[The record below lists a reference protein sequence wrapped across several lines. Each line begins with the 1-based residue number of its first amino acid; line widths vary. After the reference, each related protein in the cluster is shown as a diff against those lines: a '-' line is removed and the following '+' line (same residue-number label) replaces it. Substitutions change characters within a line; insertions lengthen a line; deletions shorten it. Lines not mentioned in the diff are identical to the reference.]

1 MPHVY
6 LAKNYMRVKAA
17 KEAGFTTCSLQGS
30 SRCFAKGTLV
40 RMFNGTLKPIE
51 SIKVGDK
58 VMNKDGNG
66 YNSVIETHNGI
77 DNLYTVHQARGIDYT
92 VNSRHILSLKQ
103 TRAKQHKVAIPGYK
117 SAEKRR
123 IEMLPF
129 DKSVICD
136 FDISYYKAQSK
147 NFQKRYTGFKNT
159 DIELQEKELPIDPY
173 YLGVWLGDGCA
184 IRWYD
189 ITNTDKEIID
199 FFYSFAEQLGSE
211 AYRVDKITHRIMVT
225 TKAHTQIRPSVGIEN
240 YCKAFKELGLIGN
253 KHIPDEYIYNSKK
266 NRLKLLAGLIDTD
279 GCKSGRNTL
288 CITQKKECI
297 IQAIEELCHITGFY
311 TNGYRKEVAT
321 MKRDDGSIYKCEV
334 YRIEINHNDFKE
346 LSQYMKVERK
356 KVFKECDR
364 DYYASSI
371 QIERAGIGEYYGFT
385 LDNSPYFLLK
395 DGTVV
400 HNSAKT
406 YSVVQFLCMYCFNY
420 AGTTVSII
428 RAGMPSIKRTV
439 YRDFKDIMLN
449 FGWWDDKCMNKSEFV
464 YTFPNGSW
472 IEFFSTDNEQK
483 VRGSKRKILF
493 VNEAN
498 ELSFIEWQ
506 QLQMRTTEFSIL
518 DYNPSFSEDHWINQV
533 NEEKSTYWF
542 ISTYKDNPFLEPK
555 VIAEIESLKWKNP
568 SLWRIYGLGL
578 RSMVE
583 GLVFENVIIDD
594 YVPIHAKRH
603 RYIGMDFGYA
613 NDSTAIVEVMLYGNN
628 IYLNEI
634 CYKTHM
640 LTDEIIATLKDI
652 EGRPEI
658 ISESADPRLVDEIYN
673 AGLDIKPVKKFGGSI
688 AAGIMKMQQ
697 YKIHVTSKS
706 INLRKEFNNYTWRQ
720 DKEGKWLNEPIDMW
734 NHCFT
739 GDTLILTEEG
749 LKRIDSIQIGDK
761 VMTSKGYRKVTHLFT
776 QGCRLVRVVRFDFGN
791 FAIEIQATPE
801 HKFKTKKGWKELQ
814 KLTTSD
820 TIYLSKSLMERNITF
835 IMEKD
840 ISHEVHIDC
849 TETYGSSIM
858 ELSQRD
864 FTSIIKMRTL
874 KIITLRTLNW
884 SREENIYGFMRKS
897 IYKMKHIL
905 QKLVRICTKHQKLP
919 KNGIIQQKAE
929 NGIDYKGLKSL
940 EIEQKKNTLAS
951 VVEVNSEQ
959 KHSVFQN
966 SVQINAK
973 ANGEEIRDLIMKKG
987 HASTVVRPSLQ
998 TNIAKND
1005 FVVES
1010 VAKSISTLKEYE
1022 QPTYDIEVED
1032 MHEFFANGILVHN
1045 CIDATRYVILEKVL
1059 GDYGSGM
1066 QAADI
1071 LGLMG

>member
-6 LAKNYMRVKAA
+6 LAKNYMKVKAA

-30 SRCFAKGTLV
+30 SR
-40 RMFNGTLKPIE
+40 
-51 SIKVGDK
+51 
-58 VMNKDGNG
+58 
-66 YNSVIETHNGI
+66 
-77 DNLYTVHQARGIDYT
+77 
-92 VNSRHILSLKQ
+92 
-103 TRAKQHKVAIPGYK
+103 
-117 SAEKRR
+117 
-123 IEMLPF
+123 
-129 DKSVICD
+129 
-136 FDISYYKAQSK
+136 
-147 NFQKRYTGFKNT
+147 
-159 DIELQEKELPIDPY
+159 
-173 YLGVWLGDGCA
+173 
-184 IRWYD
+184 
-189 ITNTDKEIID
+189 
-199 FFYSFAEQLGSE
+199 
-211 AYRVDKITHRIMVT
+211 
-225 TKAHTQIRPSVGIEN
+225 
-240 YCKAFKELGLIGN
+240 
-253 KHIPDEYIYNSKK
+253 
-266 NRLKLLAGLIDTD
+266 
-279 GCKSGRNTL
+279 
-288 CITQKKECI
+288 
-297 IQAIEELCHITGFY
+297 
-311 TNGYRKEVAT
+311 
-321 MKRDDGSIYKCEV
+321 
-334 YRIEINHNDFKE
+334 
-346 LSQYMKVERK
+346 
-356 KVFKECDR
+356 
-364 DYYASSI
+364 
-371 QIERAGIGEYYGFT
+371 
-385 LDNSPYFLLK
+385 
-395 DGTVV
+395 
-400 HNSAKT
+400 SAKT
-406 YSVVQFLCMYCFNY
+406 YSIVQFLCVLCNST

-464 YTFPNGSW
+464 YTFHNGSW

-578 RSMVE
+578 RAIVE
-583 GLVFENVIIDD
+583 GLIFENVVIDD
-594 YVPIHAKRH
+594 YVPIQARRH

-673 AGLDIKPVKKFGGSI
+673 AGLDIKPVKKFAGSI
-688 AAGIMKMQQ
+688 NAGIMKMQQ

-706 INLRKEFNNYTWRQ
+706 LNLRKEFNNYTWRQ

-739 GDTLILTEEG
+739 GDTLILTDEG
-749 LKRIDSIQIGDK
+749 LKRIDSIQIGDN

-835 IMEKD
+835 IM
-840 ISHEVHIDC
+840 
-849 TETYGSSIM
+849 
-858 ELSQRD
+858 
-864 FTSIIKMRTL
+864 
-874 KIITLRTLNW
+874 
-884 SREENIYGFMRKS
+884 
-897 IYKMKHIL
+897 
-905 QKLVRICTKHQKLP
+905 
-919 KNGIIQQKAE
+919 
-929 NGIDYKGLKSL
+929 
-940 EIEQKKNTLAS
+940 KK
-951 VVEVNSEQ
+951 E
-959 KHSVFQN
+959 
-966 SVQINAK
+966 
-973 ANGEEIRDLIMKKG
+973 
-987 HASTVVRPSLQ
+987 HASIVVRPSLQ

-1005 FVVES
+1005 FVVEF

>member
-30 SRCFAKGTLV
+30 SR
-40 RMFNGTLKPIE
+40 
-51 SIKVGDK
+51 
-58 VMNKDGNG
+58 
-66 YNSVIETHNGI
+66 
-77 DNLYTVHQARGIDYT
+77 
-92 VNSRHILSLKQ
+92 
-103 TRAKQHKVAIPGYK
+103 
-117 SAEKRR
+117 
-123 IEMLPF
+123 
-129 DKSVICD
+129 
-136 FDISYYKAQSK
+136 
-147 NFQKRYTGFKNT
+147 
-159 DIELQEKELPIDPY
+159 
-173 YLGVWLGDGCA
+173 
-184 IRWYD
+184 
-189 ITNTDKEIID
+189 
-199 FFYSFAEQLGSE
+199 
-211 AYRVDKITHRIMVT
+211 
-225 TKAHTQIRPSVGIEN
+225 
-240 YCKAFKELGLIGN
+240 
-253 KHIPDEYIYNSKK
+253 
-266 NRLKLLAGLIDTD
+266 
-279 GCKSGRNTL
+279 
-288 CITQKKECI
+288 
-297 IQAIEELCHITGFY
+297 
-311 TNGYRKEVAT
+311 
-321 MKRDDGSIYKCEV
+321 
-334 YRIEINHNDFKE
+334 
-346 LSQYMKVERK
+346 
-356 KVFKECDR
+356 
-364 DYYASSI
+364 
-371 QIERAGIGEYYGFT
+371 
-385 LDNSPYFLLK
+385 
-395 DGTVV
+395 
-400 HNSAKT
+400 SAKT
-406 YSVVQFLCMYCFNY
+406 YSVVQFLCMLCFNY

-578 RSMVE
+578 RAIVE
-583 GLVFENVIIDD
+583 GLIFENVIIDD
-594 YVPIHAKRH
+594 YVPIQAKRH

-628 IYLNEI
+628 IYLNEV

-673 AGLDIKPVKKFGGSI
+673 AGLDIKPVKKFAGSI
-688 AAGIMKMQQ
+688 NAGIMKMQQ
-697 YKIHVTSKS
+697 YKIHVTSRS
-706 INLRKEFNNYTWRQ
+706 LNLRKEFNNYTWRK

-739 GDTLILTEEG
+739 GDTLILTKEG
-749 LKRIDSIQIGDK
+749 LKRIDSIQIGDY
-761 VMTSKGYRKVTHLFT
+761 VITSKGYRKVTHLFT

-814 KLTTSD
+814 NLTTSD
-820 TIYLSKSLMERNITF
+820 KIYLSKSLMEKNITF
-835 IMEKD
+835 TMVKD

-864 FTSIIKMRTL
+864 SMSTIKTKIL
-874 KIITLRTLNW
+874 KITALRTLNW
-884 SREENIYGFMRKS
+884 LKEESICDFMHKN

-905 QKLVRICTKHQKLP
+905 QKLVRIYTKQQKQP
-919 KNGIIQQKAE
+919 KNGIIQQKEE
-929 NGIDYKGLKSL
+929 NGTDYKGLKSL
-940 EIEQKKNTLAS
+940 EIEQKKNILVSAA
-951 VVEVNSEQ
+951 EANFAQ
-959 KHSVFQN
+959 QHSAFQ
-966 SVQINAK
+966 SSAQINVRV
-973 ANGEEIRDLIMKKG
+973 NGEETKGLITKKERA
-987 HASTVVRPSLQ
+987 HTAEKPSLQ
-998 TNIAKND
+998 TNIAETD
-1005 FVVES
+1005 FVVEF
-1010 VAKSISTLKEYE
+1010 VAESISILKEYE

>member
-51 SIKVGDK
+51 LIKVGDK
-58 VMNKDGNG
+58 IMNKDGNG

-129 DKSVICD
+129 DKSVIRD

-173 YLGVWLGDGCA
+173 YLGVWLGDGCS

-211 AYRVDKITHRIMVT
+211 AYRVDKITHRIKVT
-225 TKAHTQIRPSVGIEN
+225 TKAYTKIRPSKGIEN

-253 KHIPDEYIYNSKK
+253 KHIPDEYIYNSKE

-279 GCKSGRNTL
+279 GYKSGRNTL

-321 MKRDDGSIYKCEV
+321 MKREDGSIYKCEV

-371 QIERAGIGEYYGFT
+371 QIESAGIGEYYGFT

-406 YSVVQFLCMYCFNY
+406 YSVVQFLCMLCFNY

-583 GLVFENVIIDD
+583 GLIFKNVVIDD
-594 YVPIHAKRH
+594 YIPIQAKRH
-603 RYIGMDFGYA
+603 HYRGMDFGYA
-613 NDSTAIVEVMLYGNN
+613 SDPTAIIDVYIYGKD
-628 IYLNEI
+628 IYLDEV
-634 CYKTHM
+634 CYQTEM
-640 LTDEIIATLKDI
+640 LASDIIRVLKEDK
-652 EGRPEI
+652 ENTEI
-658 ISESADPRLVDEIYN
+658 ISECADPRLIDEIYN
-673 AGLDIKPVKKFGGSI
+673 AGIDIKPVKKFPGSI
-688 AAGIMKMQQ
+688 QAGIMKMLE
-697 YKIHVTSKS
+697 YKIHITKRS
-706 INLRKEFNNYTWRQ
+706 INARREFNNYTWRQ
-720 DKEGKWLNEPIDMW
+720 DKEGKWLNEPIDMY
-734 NHCFT
+734 NH
-739 GDTLILTEEG
+739 IV
-749 LKRIDSIQIGDK
+749 DS
-761 VMTSKGYRKVTHLFT
+761 L
-776 QGCRLVRVVRFDFGN
+776 
-791 FAIEIQATPE
+791 
-801 HKFKTKKGWKELQ
+801 
-814 KLTTSD
+814 
-820 TIYLSKSLMERNITF
+820 
-835 IMEKD
+835 
-840 ISHEVHIDC
+840 
-849 TETYGSSIM
+849 
-858 ELSQRD
+858 
-864 FTSIIKMRTL
+864 
-874 KIITLRTLNW
+874 
-884 SREENIYGFMRKS
+884 
-897 IYKMKHIL
+897 
-905 QKLVRICTKHQKLP
+905 
-919 KNGIIQQKAE
+919 
-929 NGIDYKGLKSL
+929 
-940 EIEQKKNTLAS
+940 
-951 VVEVNSEQ
+951 
-959 KHSVFQN
+959 
-966 SVQINAK
+966 
-973 ANGEEIRDLIMKKG
+973 
-987 HASTVVRPSLQ
+987 
-998 TNIAKND
+998 
-1005 FVVES
+1005 
-1010 VAKSISTLKEYE
+1010 
-1022 QPTYDIEVED
+1022 
-1032 MHEFFANGILVHN
+1032 
-1045 CIDATRYVILEKVL
+1045 RYVCMTKLL

>member
-30 SRCFAKGTLV
+30 SR
-40 RMFNGTLKPIE
+40 
-51 SIKVGDK
+51 
-58 VMNKDGNG
+58 
-66 YNSVIETHNGI
+66 
-77 DNLYTVHQARGIDYT
+77 
-92 VNSRHILSLKQ
+92 
-103 TRAKQHKVAIPGYK
+103 
-117 SAEKRR
+117 
-123 IEMLPF
+123 
-129 DKSVICD
+129 
-136 FDISYYKAQSK
+136 
-147 NFQKRYTGFKNT
+147 
-159 DIELQEKELPIDPY
+159 
-173 YLGVWLGDGCA
+173 
-184 IRWYD
+184 
-189 ITNTDKEIID
+189 
-199 FFYSFAEQLGSE
+199 
-211 AYRVDKITHRIMVT
+211 
-225 TKAHTQIRPSVGIEN
+225 
-240 YCKAFKELGLIGN
+240 
-253 KHIPDEYIYNSKK
+253 
-266 NRLKLLAGLIDTD
+266 
-279 GCKSGRNTL
+279 SG
-288 CITQKKECI
+288 
-297 IQAIEELCHITGFY
+297 
-311 TNGYRKEVAT
+311 
-321 MKRDDGSIYKCEV
+321 
-334 YRIEINHNDFKE
+334 
-346 LSQYMKVERK
+346 
-356 KVFKECDR
+356 
-364 DYYASSI
+364 
-371 QIERAGIGEYYGFT
+371 
-385 LDNSPYFLLK
+385 
-395 DGTVV
+395 
-400 HNSAKT
+400 KT
-406 YSVVQFLCMYCFNY
+406 YAIVQLLCVWCNEISK
-420 AGTTVSII
+420 TTVSII

-439 YRDFKDIMLN
+439 YRDFRDVMIA

-594 YVPIHAKRH
+594 YVPIQAKRH
-603 RYIGMDFGYA
+603 RYIGMDFGYS

-987 HASTVVRPSLQ
+987 HASIVVRPSLQ